1 MTTYDQLTF
10 TAMLITD
17 VVASMKS
24 SSAWYDKSKLTDTGE
39 PLFPFVSRSRASNGV
54 DGFCSRQDKD
64 PELGN
69 ALTIGLDTQTIAY
82 QPVPFYTSQNI
93 QVLRHPRMTAASGLM
108 LASILGQQMRKFSWG
123 GNGATLGRLR
133 RTRVMV
139 PSVSDADGDH
149 LVDWD
154 GLDSLGK
161 EMLGDVIKHANAAPR
176 IALPDTDDLPELT
189 FEPTYVLDV
198 PGRQEGLFR
207 AHKGRRLIAEHRKRG
222 SMPFIAG
229 SRINNSIV
237 DFSDVPAL
245 FPGGWLTLIYN
256 GDGGTGHAKYQPMPF
271 SASDDVIVLE
281 PLDAE
286 ATEDA
291 LLVLVTL
298 ITHQC
303 VPKFGFGYKLTL
315 HRLGRQKIL
324 LPVTIDT
331 EGKQVA
337 DWAGMTKY
345 GRMLRARSEQPL
357 SEVLGPLS

>member
-1 MTTYDQLTF
+1 
-10 TAMLITD
+10 MLLTD
-17 VVASMKS
+17 VVTSMKS
-24 SSAWYDKSKLTDTGE
+24 SGAWYDKSKLVDTGE
-39 PLFPFVSRSRASNGV
+39 SVFPFVSRSRASNGV
-54 DGFCSRQDKD
+54 DGFCSRQEKD
-64 PELGN
+64 PEPGN

-93 QVLRHPRMTAASGLM
+93 QVLRHPRMTAASGLI
-108 LASILGQQMRKFSWG
+108 LASILEQQMRKFSWG

-139 PSVSDADGDH
+139 PSVNDAEGEN

-154 GLDSLGK
+154 GLELLGK
-161 EMLGDVIKHANAAPR
+161 EILGEVIDHANAAPR
-176 IALPDTDDLPELT
+176 VAPPGADDLPELT

-198 PGRQEGLFR
+198 PGRQKGLFR
-207 AHKGRRLIAEHRKRG
+207 AHKGRRLITEHRKRG
-222 SMPFIAG
+222 SMPFVAG

-237 DFSDVPAL
+237 DFADVPAL

-281 PLDAE
+281 PLAAE

-291 LLVLVTL
+291 LLILVTL

-324 LPVTIDT
+324 LPVTTD
-331 EGKQVA
+331 EDGKQVA
-337 DWAGMTKY
+337 DWAGMAEY
-345 GRMLRARSEQPL
+345 GRVLRARSEQPL
-357 SEVLGPLS
+357 LEALGALSRACRSGVREG